1 MEDRSMALHSR
12 FLIAMAALLGIVAA
26 SGAAG
31 SRQLASRPAPDWI
44 ARLERPERIASLKID
59 YIISK
64 LELKPGQVVADL
76 GAGPGVISLPMA
88 KAVAPNGK
96 VYAVDIDQA
105 FIDHIAMRAKERNVT
120 NVTAILGGVTDPAL
134 PAQDVDVA
142 LFHDVLHHIRDRATY
157 LKSTAAYVRP
167 NGRIAIVELSPT
179 KGSHKDEPDLQ
190 VTKDQAKMWLAAAG
204 FRPVQEFD
212 GLPEEKW
219 FVVYAR

>member
-1 MEDRSMALHSR
+1 MAGHPR
-12 FLIAMAALLGIVAA
+12 FLSAVAVFTLVA
-26 SGAAG
+26 STGVAG
-31 SRQLASRPAPDWI
+31 GRQLASRPAPDWI

-64 LELKPGQVVADL
+64 LDLKPGQVVADI

-88 KAVAPNGK
+88 RAVAPNGK